1 MKNACA
7 TQGHLCKLLGLYQ
20 LTEFPDLTSRASNPA
35 SLPSNLAVF
44 ASFWPKWLLLGTTF
58 WDMSASIS
66 TLRPVQVLAGHD
78 KSVKCVALSAELDM
92 AVSGSEDG
100 TVNIYSIKEGQFMR
114 FLKPPNNAP
123 EMDFVVSKLTL
134 SSQGHV
140 VVSGHSREVHSLH
153 VYTING
159 RLLQTQTVLHRTTS
173 LLILDHEHILHG
185 DENGE
190 LTVRDLYD
198 GEIIHSVPLQMPIQ
212 GACLV
217 ARNTHL
223 LVPLR
228 DGKLIVV
235 GSKIKH

>member
-1 MKNACA
+1 M
-7 TQGHLCKLLGLYQ
+7 QVFRIFKLPNIPLKTDSKFMQIPSL
-20 LTEFPDLTSRASNPA
+20 LEENISEF
-35 SLPSNLAVF
+35 
-44 ASFWPKWLLLGTTF
+44 
-58 WDMSASIS
+58 
-66 TLRPVQVLAGHD
+66 
-78 KSVKCVALSAELDM
+78 
-92 AVSGSEDG
+92 
-100 TVNIYSIKEGQFMR
+100 
-114 FLKPPNNAP
+114 AP
-123 EMDFVVSKLTL
+123 EIRKL
-134 SSQGHV
+134 HNWYFFI
-140 VVSGHSREVHSLH
+140 

>member
-1 MKNACA
+1 MACKFLEFLNSP
-7 TQGHLCKLLGLYQ
+7 TLYLKQIQSLYKYPHFWKKIFLSLHQKL
-20 LTEFPDLTSRASNPA
+20 ENS
-35 SLPSNLAVF
+35 
-44 ASFWPKWLLLGTTF
+44 TT
-58 WDMSASIS
+58 
-66 TLRPVQVLAGHD
+66 V
-78 KSVKCVALSAELDM
+78 
-92 AVSGSEDG
+92 
-100 TVNIYSIKEGQFMR
+100 
-114 FLKPPNNAP
+114 
-123 EMDFVVSKLTL
+123 TL
-134 SSQGHV
+134 SI
-140 VVSGHSREVHSLH
+140 

>member
-1 MKNACA
+1 M
-7 TQGHLCKLLGLYQ
+7 
-20 LTEFPDLTSRASNPA
+20 
-35 SLPSNLAVF
+35 
-44 ASFWPKWLLLGTTF
+44 
-58 WDMSASIS
+58 
-66 TLRPVQVLAGHD
+66 
-78 KSVKCVALSAELDM
+78 
-92 AVSGSEDG
+92 
-100 TVNIYSIKEGQFMR
+100 
-114 FLKPPNNAP
+114 
-123 EMDFVVSKLTL
+123 VSKLSL
-134 SSQGHV
+134 SAQGHV
-140 VVSGHSREVHSLH
+140 VVSGHSRDVHSLH

-159 RLLQTQTVLHRTTS
+159 RLLQSQTVLHRTTS

-190 LTVRDLYD
+190 LSVRDLYD

-235 GSKIKH
+235 GSKMRHIPKT

>member
-1 MKNACA
+1 
-7 TQGHLCKLLGLYQ
+7 LYC
-20 LTEFPDLTSRASNPA
+20 
-35 SLPSNLAVF
+35 SLVKEN
-44 ASFWPKWLLLGTTF
+44 
-58 WDMSASIS
+58 IS
-66 TLRPVQVLAGHD
+66 EVENSTI
-78 KSVKCVALSAELDM
+78 
-92 AVSGSEDG
+92 
-100 TVNIYSIKEGQFMR
+100 NIAI
-114 FLKPPNNAP
+114 
-123 EMDFVVSKLTL
+123 
-134 SSQGHV
+134 
-140 VVSGHSREVHSLH
+140 